1 MSSRTQVMFSSM
13 FLDDLIRPR
22 VFVISD
28 SEYQKHQQA
37 EAQRQIDVLES
48 RADTYRKYLATVES
62 SIEEL
67 KKNAGLLPA
76 ADKV

>member
-1 MSSRTQVMFSSM
+1 MFSSLL
-13 FLDDLIRPR
+13 FDDFIRPR
-22 VFVISD
+22 VYVVSD

-62 SIEEL
+62 SIDEL

-76 ADKV
+76 SQDAS

>member
-1 MSSRTQVMFSSM
+1 MFSS
-13 FLDDLIRPR
+13 FLFDDLIRPR
-22 VFVISD
+22 VYVISD

-67 KKNAGLLPA
+67 KKSAGLLPA